1 MLNQL
6 LEMAQNHLDGI
17 SRDIPELTD
26 VDSKQITS
34 ITSKTVVDTILQQ
47 AKKGNMGSLREML
60 SGADTDNQS
69 DVLQQLK
76 GPVVNQLQSKLN
88 ISGQSAQQLAVM
100 ALPIIMNMLNGKVN
114 AAKTNG
120 FDINNA
126 LQGLSQNKGGFLN
139 SILGM
144 FGGNNQNSKMINNI
158 ITQQYACTLLHPY
171 YYATYQITLF
181 FIFAEHRTHCVGAF
195 FMRDIFLKLQQPH

>member
-6 LEMAQNHLDGI
+6 IEMAQKHLNGI
-17 SRDIPELTD
+17 SRDIPELND

-60 SGADTDNQS
+60 SGTDTDHQS

-114 AAKTNG
+114 AAKSNG
-120 FDINNA
+120 FDINSA

-158 ITQQYACTLLHPY
+158 ITQL
-171 YYATYQITLF
+171 I
-181 FIFAEHRTHCVGAF
+181 
-195 FMRDIFLKLQQPH
+195 K

>member
-6 LEMAQNHLDGI
+6 LEMAQKHLDGI

-34 ITSKTVVDTILQQ
+34 ITSKTVVDTIMQ
-47 AKKGNMGSLREML
+47 GSLREML
-60 SGADTDNQS
+60 SGADTDNQN
-69 DVLQQLK
+69 DVLQQLQ

-126 LQGLSQNKGGFLN
+126 LQGLSQNKGGLLN

-158 ITQQYACTLLHPY
+158 ITQL
-171 YYATYQITLF
+171 I
-181 FIFAEHRTHCVGAF
+181 
-195 FMRDIFLKLQQPH
+195 K